1 VHENKR
7 KAEKEK
13 ESRLMEKVSEVLK
26 LLTDGK
32 VSLSEIEAGKETL

>member
-7 KAEKEK
+7 KAEKE
-13 ESRLMEKVSEVLK
+13 SRLIEKVSEVLK